1 MVHRVFAARAL
12 ATSLLLTTL
21 AGCGRQA
28 IAPTPLAVAPR
39 AQEPAAPTAPVQA
52 SPLAGLS
59 HELPFVLAEA
69 APDFADAAVKAV
81 EPLAAD
87 AVDEPGAPAG
97 TRPEGADF
105 ALASAGAVQN
115 QILVKLAPEAKSRLA
130 AYSARSGARV
140 IQSFDLQDTYQLLSV
155 PSGMTVDQ
163 ALAAYAKLPG
173 VEAVQENRIYGPA
186 GAVVEPN
193 DPYFD
198 KQWGMKRIEQ
208 GAVLAGKVDCSGVTV
223 AVLDTG
229 IDYRHPDL
237 QGHVLIGWNFAAGN
251 NDILDRFGH
260 GTHVSGIIGASSNNS
275 QGVVGVAPKVKL
287 MGIKVLGDDGRGSTA
302 AVVGGIKY
310 AADYGAK
317 VINMSLGSPDT
328 TVDPAIQAAIAYA
341 NQKGVVVIA
350 AAGNNRGDVGSP
362 ANDPGAIAVSSTS
375 QFLWFEYLSWFSNR
389 GPKVEVSAPGGSIW
403 STVPLDANKTGSTG
417 YGKLSGTSMAAPVIA
432 GAAAVVI
439 ARHPNWSAR
448 QVHQAIDSAVLDKG
462 STGRDSR
469 YGYGRIDLSK
479 LMLL

>member
-1 MVHRVFAARAL
+1 MVHRVSAVRAL

-21 AGCGRQA
+21 AGCGRAA
-28 IAPTPLAVAPR
+28 IAPTPVAVAPR
-39 AQEPAAPTAPVQA
+39 VQQPAAPTAPVQA
-52 SPLAGLS
+52 SPLAGLKQ
-59 HELPFVLAEA
+59 ELPFVLAET
-69 APDFADAAVKAV
+69 APDFSDVAVQAV
-81 EPLAAD
+81 EPLESD
-87 AVDEPGAPAG
+87 AIDEPGAPVGA
-97 TRPEGADF
+97 RPEGADF

-115 QILVKLAPEAKSRLA
+115 QILVKLAPGAKSRMA
-130 AYSARSGARV
+130 AFSARSGARV
-140 IQSFDLQDTYQLLSV
+140 VQSIDLQDTYQVLSV
-155 PSGMTVDQ
+155 PAGMTVDQ
-163 ALAAYAKLPG
+163 ALAAYGQVPG
-173 VEAVQENRIYGPA
+173 VEAVQENRVYGPA
-186 GAVVEPN
+186 GAVAEPN

-198 KQWGMKRIEQ
+198 KQWGMKRIQ
-208 GAVLAGKVDCSGVTV
+208 QAAVLASQVNCSNVTV

-260 GTHVSGIIGASSNNS
+260 GTHVSGIIGASANNS
-275 QGVVGVAPKVKL
+275 VGVVGVAPNVKL

-317 VINMSLGSPDT
+317 IINMSLGSPDT
-328 TVDPAIQAAIAYA
+328 TIDPAIQAAIAYA
-341 NQKGVVVIA
+341 NQKGVIVIA

-432 GAAAVVI
+432 GAAAVVV
-439 ARHPNWSAR
+439 ARHPTWTPQ
-448 QVHQAIDSAVLDKG
+448 QVHQAIDTAVLDKG
-462 STGRDSR
+462 SNGRDSR
-469 YGYGRIDLSK
+469 YGYGRIDLAK
-479 LMLL
+479 LVTL